1 MVLENIEF
9 SPHIWG
15 KNGIKWSSQR
25 LQEGLNIKRISK
37 VDITLIK
44 IAIYE
49 INEKNIPYKIV
60 INEAV
65 ELAKKYAEDASP
77 SFINGVLASIIKQND
92 IKGE

>member
-1 MVLENIEF
+1 M
-9 SPHIWG
+9 
-15 KNGIKWSSQR
+15 K
-25 LQEGLNIKRISK
+25 
-37 VDITLIK
+37 
-44 IAIYE
+44 
-49 INEKNIPYKIV
+49 KNIPYKIV